1 MSLDVQLDR
10 AVASG
15 NLNWIAY
22 VTKRMAEVQAQECP
36 KGAPRPRLDLAEARR
51 YIAQLPAPEPEPEV
65 VRRLILVKPTHRSPK
80 EDRAPKHVTERP
92 YLERNK
98 RYSPFSLR

>member
-1 MSLDVQLDR
+1 
-10 AVASG
+10 VAP
-15 NLNWIAY
+15 
-22 VTKRMAEVQAQECP
+22 VK
-36 KGAPRPRLDLAEARR
+36 RPRLDLAEARR
-51 YIAQLPAPEPEPEV
+51 YIAKLPAPEAEPEV